1 MAELKIF
8 NSNPANFTGMPKTP
22 GYLGKNKLQTIT
34 YPVEMLGTKFPTIE
48 KRELYMDF
56 SQDTQLSKNDNSIIS
71 FDYFIVGERKDT
83 KIEVVQLKK

>member
-56 SQDTQLSKNDNSIIS
+56 SQDTQLSKNDITEYNLEE
-71 FDYFIVGERKDT
+71 IV
-83 KIEVVQLKK
+83 VL

>member
-1 MAELKIF
+1 
-8 NSNPANFTGMPKTP
+8 MPKTP

-56 SQDTQLSKNDNSIIS
+56 SQDTQLSKNDITEYNLEE
-71 FDYFIVGERKDT
+71 IV
-83 KIEVVQLKK
+83 VL